1 MIGMDRRT
9 GRSIGAWDQFVSRVT
24 QVMTTPLGSREH
36 RRRFGSRVPETLGK
50 NMSDALLLTAQ
61 AHAIDAFYNPA
72 NGIGDFRVDSCV
84 ATRRTDGPG
93 ILLKFRGVW
102 RNERVQFEVQT

>member
-9 GRSIGAWDQFVSRVT
+9 GRTIGAWAQFVSRVT

-36 RRRFGSRVPETLGK
+36 RRRFGSRVPETL
-50 NMSDALLLTAQ
+50 AQ

-72 NGIGDFRVDSCV
+72 NGIGDFRVESCV
-84 ATRRTDGPG
+84 ATRRPDGPG

-102 RNERVQFEVQT
+102 RHERVQFEVQT